1 MIARAAIQAATAV
14 AAVLAF
20 AGAGTFGQAGVARHG
35 APNAGPPQVICRPCG
50 EVPPPKG
57 YSCSGSVM
65 IADSVVTKDIPRVT
79 AACQKSETQ
88 AAAADKKSQSPDKT
102 AASKTNVPASKTRCS
117 KKKKA
122 VVHNQP
128 PVPNR

>member
-1 MIARAAIQAATAV
+1 LITRAAIHAATAV

-20 AGAGTFGQAGVARHG
+20 GGLGVLGQAGAAGSG

-65 IADSVVTKDIPRVT
+65 IADSVATKDIPRVT
-79 AACQKSETQ
+79 AACRKSEPST
-88 AAAADKKSQSPDKT
+88 AADKKIQNDEK
-102 AASKTNVPASKTRCS
+102 VPASKTKAPVSKRHC

-122 VVHNQP
+122 PAHTQP

>member
-1 MIARAAIQAATAV
+1 LITRAAIHAATAV

-20 AGAGTFGQAGVARHG
+20 GGRGVLGQAGAARPG

-65 IADSVVTKDIPRVT
+65 VAASVATKDIPRVT
-79 AACQKSETQ
+79 AACQKSEPST
-88 AAAADKKSQSPDKT
+88 AAGKKGQNDEKAP
-102 AASKTNVPASKTRCS
+102 ASKTKALASKTRCS

-122 VVHNQP
+122 VVQSRP
-128 PVPNR
+128 PVPNS

>member
-1 MIARAAIQAATAV
+1 LITRAAIHAATAV

-20 AGAGTFGQAGVARHG
+20 GGLGVLGQAGAAGSG

-79 AACQKSETQ
+79 AACQKSETP
-88 AAAADKKSQSPDKT
+88 ATTTDKKSQSPDKT
-102 AASKTNVPASKTRCS
+102 PAPKTKSPASKTRCS

-122 VVHNQP
+122 VVQSRP
-128 PVPNR
+128 PVPNS

>member
-1 MIARAAIQAATAV
+1 VIARAAIQAATAV

-20 AGAGTFGQAGVARHG
+20 AGAGTFGQAGAARHG

-65 IADSVVTKDIPRVT
+65 IAASVATKDIPRVT
-79 AACQKSETQ
+79 AACQKNEPST
-88 AAAADKKSQSPDKT
+88 AAGKKGQNDEKAP
-102 AASKTNVPASKTRCS
+102 ASKTKALASKTRCS

-128 PVPNR
+128 SAPSS